1 MKRPLAKDTIA
12 MKTPRPRRAWVID
25 RRSRG
30 QALVVFAL
38 ALVAIVA
45 GVGLVLDG
53 GNAYAQER
61 VTQNGADAAANAGAV
76 VLAQRLGGATKTD
89 ADVAAGVDAIT
100 SSPEYAFSSHTGYYT
115 NLVGQKLDA
124 AGNIAANSGQP
135 PALVGGGTIPTGAQ
149 GVQVDGG
156 RTFGTSFSRVVG
168 ISSMG
173 AGATATAV
181 TGRLVGG
188 PLLPI
193 VFPVNVADCEN
204 NGSLGPGQDEWPLS
218 ADGTPHPQG
227 QEYIVPLCKTG
238 SGSFQILDLDGTKN
252 NCADEVTNPPA
263 IQFDLPTWIDT
274 DNGNN
279 CAKQM
284 VDAVNALHGT
294 VVLIPICD
302 GGNGAPQSVTCGTAG
317 GSNGQYHIIKVAG
330 FFVDY
335 MSDSNNPNN
344 SECKNTTSPSYGTS
358 ITPIFGNGSTS
369 CLTGWFVKYITQ
381 GPVGAGDVTGSDAIG
396 IQLIR

>member
-135 PALVGGGTIPTGAQ
+135 PALVGGGTIPTGAA
-149 GVQVDGG
+149 
-156 RTFGTSFSRVVG
+156 
-168 ISSMG
+168 SS
-173 AGATATAV
+173 
-181 TGRLVGG
+181 
-188 PLLPI
+188 
-193 VFPVNVADCEN
+193 
-204 NGSLGPGQDEWPLS
+204 PG
-218 ADGTPHPQG
+218 
-227 QEYIVPLCKTG
+227 
-238 SGSFQILDLDGTKN
+238 
-252 NCADEVTNPPA
+252 
-263 IQFDLPTWIDT
+263 
-274 DNGNN
+274 
-279 CAKQM
+279 
-284 VDAVNALHGT
+284 
-294 VVLIPICD
+294 
-302 GGNGAPQSVTCGTAG
+302 
-317 GSNGQYHIIKVAG
+317 
-330 FFVDY
+330 
-335 MSDSNNPNN
+335 
-344 SECKNTTSPSYGTS
+344 
-358 ITPIFGNGSTS
+358 
-369 CLTGWFVKYITQ
+369 
-381 GPVGAGDVTGSDAIG
+381 
-396 IQLIR
+396 